1 MLLKHAIETLPCCRE
16 RNKILKPK
24 KKPLETRPTCP
35 VRDIFKP
42 KKSLLKRALLALLG
56 TFFETCFGN
65 LGIVIKSIPT
75 CPVSTGTAGRPGET
89 KKVHTH
95 GINRAG

>member
-35 VRDIFKP
+35 VRGVFKPGGKPLGTHPTCPARDIFYT
-42 KKSLLKRALLALLG
+42 L
-56 TFFETCFGN
+56 FGN
-65 LGIVIKSIPT
+65 LGAVTKSIPT
-75 CPVSTGTAGRPGET
+75 CPVNTGTAGRPGET
-89 KKVHTH
+89 KKVHT
-95 GINRAG
+95 